1 MDDVLR
7 LRQQKAEEAVRQ
19 KAEEERMATHT
30 KAIAASQA
38 EGSLSALQKMSSF
51 ARRSSRE
58 LQAEDNEA
66 ERQRLAKMLR
76 SYLDERQSHYNP
88 EERRASER
96 RASARRA
103 SQRRASQEAGWTM
116 K

>member
-88 EERRASER
+88 ERRASER